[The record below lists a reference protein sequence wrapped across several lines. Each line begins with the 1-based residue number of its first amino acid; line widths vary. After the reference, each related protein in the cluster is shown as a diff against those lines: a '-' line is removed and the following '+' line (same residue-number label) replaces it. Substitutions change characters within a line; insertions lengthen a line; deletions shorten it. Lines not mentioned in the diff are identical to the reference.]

1 MNVNKKTGNWG
12 VFCNAGT
19 CRRKWEMPLIPFT
32 KPFNTWKS
40 FILAAVLLCLA
51 LPAASWGGCIK
62 IATYNLENLFD
73 LKHDGTEY
81 PGYIPGGGLGWD
93 RDMME
98 TKVDHLARVI
108 HDLNADIIGLQ
119 EVESLTALEKLR
131 RRLAQK
137 GSAYP
142 YFAIA
147 DARDATVRCALLSRF
162 AILDSSE
169 IVAEK
174 GSGRSILRADIDISG
189 NRLIVFVN
197 HWKSKSGPESR
208 RLASA
213 RALAEAVKKLPEK
226 TDYVLIGDFNTNY
239 NEHETIRHRPAFN
252 DTGGKT
258 GLQHVLNTR
267 FQGAAVDE
275 PQLIRA
281 PAQSLH
287 YNLWLELPGDRR
299 WSARFFGRP
308 QSPDAI
314 LLPAAL
320 YDDHGISYLDNSFDR
335 FDPGYLFDRHRIR
348 RWQRADRGRGRHL
361 GRGYSDHLPVYACL
375 QTGPFVFRPEATS
388 PAKSSEKAEI
398 ADLYD
403 VKAGAVR
410 LELKNCAVIYRHGD
424 NAVIKQ
430 PGGRPVYVYKAAA
443 DLDKGRYY
451 DLVVTRLKRF
461 HGNLEITDVKK
472 VRPRPGIAPVGSLY
486 ISDPD
491 ADFSDPK
498 LENEVIEAYTGRY
511 ANGHFYY
518 GNQRQIRLYFR
529 DKALAPQA
537 PAQVRIR
544 GVRIGYH
551 RSPELVIEKN
561 TQIREVKP

>member
-1 MNVNKKTGNWG
+1 MPYAKSFKTG
-12 VFCNAGT
+12 
-19 CRRKWEMPLIPFT
+19 
-32 KPFNTWKS
+32 KS
-40 FILAAVLLCLA
+40 CILAAVLLCLA
-51 LPAASWGGCIK
+51 LPAASRAGCIK

-81 PGYIPGGGLGWD
+81 PGYIPGGALGWG

-119 EVESLTALEKLR
+119 EVESSTALEKLR

-142 YFAIA
+142 HFAIA

-169 IVAEK
+169 IVAEE

-208 RLASA
+208 RMASA
-213 RALAEAVKKLPEK
+213 RALAQAVKKLPEK
-226 TDYVLIGDFNTNY
+226 TDYVLLGDFNTNY
-239 NEHETIRHRPAFN
+239 NEHETIRHRPRLN
-252 DTGGKT
+252 DTGGRT

-267 FQGAAVDE
+267 FQGATVDE
-275 PQLIRA
+275 PQLIRT
-281 PAQSLH
+281 PAQGLH
-287 YNLWLELPGDRR
+287 YNLWLEMPGDRR

-335 FDPGYLFDRHRIR
+335 FDPGYLFDRHRIL

-375 QTGPFVFRPEATS
+375 QTGPFAFQPKAPVSAEP
-388 PAKSSEKAEI
+388 PEKAQI
-398 ADLYD
+398 ADLYHSRT
-403 VKAGAVR
+403 GAVHF
-410 LELKNCAVIYRHGD
+410 ELKNCAVIYRHGD

-430 PGGRPVYVYKAAA
+430 PGGRAVYVYKAGA
-443 DLDKGRYY
+443 DLDKGAYY

-461 HGNLEITDVKK
+461 YGNLEITGVKE
-472 VRPRPGIAPVGSLY
+472 VRSRPGIAPASSLY
-486 ISDPD
+486 ITDPD

-498 LENEVIEAYTGRY
+498 LENEVIGAYTGRY
-511 ANGHFYY
+511 ANGYFYY
-518 GNQRQIRLYFR
+518 GNQRQIRLYFH
-529 DKALAPQA
+529 DKDLAPQA

-544 GVRIGYH
+544 GARIGYH

-561 TQIREVKP
+561 TQIREAKP

>member
-1 MNVNKKTGNWG
+1 MS
-12 VFCNAGT
+12 FA
-19 CRRKWEMPLIPFT
+19 
-32 KPFNTWKS
+32 KS
-40 FILAAVLLCLA
+40 YKFGKSCILAALLICLT
-51 LPAASWGGCIK
+51 LPAASRAGCIK
-62 IATYNLENLFD
+62 IAAYNLENLFD

-81 PGYIPGGGLGWD
+81 TGYIPGGPLGWN

-108 HDLNADIIGLQ
+108 HDLDADIIGLQ
-119 EVESLTALEKLR
+119 EVESPAALETLLR
-131 RRLAQK
+131 HLAQK
-137 GSAYP
+137 DSPYP
-142 YFAIA
+142 YSAIA
-147 DARDATVRCALLSRF
+147 DARDAAVRCALLSRF
-162 AILDSSE
+162 AIMDSSE
-169 IVAEK
+169 IFAEG

-208 RLASA
+208 RMAGA
-213 RALAEAVKKLPEK
+213 RALAEAVEKLPEK
-226 TDYVLIGDFNTNY
+226 TDYVLLGDFNTNY
-239 NEHETIRHRPAFN
+239 NEHETLRRRPKLN

-258 GLQHVLNTR
+258 GLEHVLNTR

-275 PQLIRA
+275 RQLIIN
-281 PAQSLH
+281 PAQGLH
-287 YNLWLELPGDRR
+287 YNLWLELDEHRR

-348 RWQRADRGRGRHL
+348 RWQRADQGRGRHL

-375 QTGPFVFRPEATS
+375 QTGPFVFRPETTS
-388 PAKSSEKAEI
+388 PVKSLEKAEI
-398 ADLYD
+398 ADLYNA
-403 VKAGAVR
+403 KAGAVR
-410 LELKNCAVIYRHGD
+410 FALKNCAVIYRHGD

-430 PGGRPVYVYKAAA
+430 PGGRAVYVYKAAA
-443 DLDKGRYY
+443 DLDKGAYY
-451 DLVVTRLKRF
+451 DLVVIRLKRF
-461 HGNLEITDVKK
+461 HGNLEVTGVKK
-472 VRPRPGIAPVGSLY
+472 VCPRPGIAPVGSLY

-491 ADFSDPK
+491 ADFSEAK
-498 LENEVIEAYTGRY
+498 LENEVIGAYTGRY

-518 GNQRQIRLYFR
+518 GNQRKIRLYFA

-544 GVRIGYH
+544 GARIGYH